1 VKSKFIDFLKQ
12 EITLAYGDDPE
23 TSNDFARIVN
33 TKNWERKSVIE
44 PSKVIFVGNQQL
56 NPYILLLH

>member
-1 VKSKFIDFLKQ
+1 LNAGQTCVAPDYILVHNDVKSKFIDFLKQ

-33 TKNWERKSVIE
+33 TKNWERLKA
-44 PSKVIFVGNQQL
+44 
-56 NPYILLLH
+56 

>member
-1 VKSKFIDFLKQ
+1 MWSLNLLILKQ

-33 TKNWERKSVIE
+33 TKNWERLKA
-44 PSKVIFVGNQQL
+44 
-56 NPYILLLH
+56 

>member
-1 VKSKFIDFLKQ
+1 LILKQ

-33 TKNWERKSVIE
+33 TKNWERLKA
-44 PSKVIFVGNQQL
+44 
-56 NPYILLLH
+56 